1 MECDKKQQAF
11 DDCVRQESTSLRGMR
26 YFASGAIVGA
36 ALTLAVPKPN
46 PLWMRQAPF
55 LVLGLSGIVMD
66 YYAIQSLCRR
76 EC

>member
-1 MECDKKQQAF
+1 
-11 DDCVRQESTSLRGMR
+11 MR